1 MDAAAQH
8 AIDDLTRMILR
19 LQSQVDT
26 LQRGGRGGQLA
37 HSSLEEGQA
46 VEVRDETGAVRLRF
60 GYQPDGRAAV
70 VTEGG
75 EPVTAP
81 TAPTVTPMPSGL
93 RVSWDGALA
102 DDSALPSDFDHVN
115 VHVSTEDGFTPSE
128 ATFVVTIPRSAG
140 AVPIAPLTVGT
151 TYYVCLV
158 PVTTGGIVG
167 DPSAQASG
175 VPAAVTDIAPGSIT
189 ETEIADDAISTPKLR
204 AEAVTALKIAAEA
217 IEAGHIKAAAVTA
230 SKLEAELVLGT
241 RIIAGT
247 PSGARVELDS
257 TGIKGYNAADELVF
271 VVDDTGT
278 ALFSGDIVASEISG
292 SRMVVGTAPGPTGVI
307 EGDANVVTQRV
318 RVGNMTAQLVASS
331 ASNQSAFTAT
341 SDATSPSSPLA
352 GFAAT
357 SGAVSFAIDSSASTA
372 DGLPSITGLANST
385 LSQLAVWS
393 KRNDVAEPMATLTAT
408 TTETSGAWTSPGGGQ
423 VRLVADSGSAS
434 VRLSGP
440 SAATNSF
447 KWGRVYG
454 IDGASGTR
462 ALSLRSPNAD
472 ADNLRST
479 IVLEGASPS
488 RTSSRAIIYAR
499 ELVLTNEIDG
509 DALASGTAQVRLVS
523 GVYLNAPAH
532 APVRTDMVSW
542 PASLA
547 AAGSWHAFPS
557 GNYPAVN
564 FTTGPSGRVRIT
576 ITAALGNNTG
586 TTTTIHIGAALSGA
600 SSVSAAV
607 GRAWTARGVLMQS
620 CSRVLY
626 LDLVPNGTYTLTP
639 SYNYSSGTVN
649 VYTTFEHS
657 IVAEPLP

>member
-1 MDAAAQH
+1 MDAQVRN
-8 AIDDLTRMILR
+8 AINALARELR
-19 LQSQVDT
+19 STQMDVERLR
-26 LQRGGRGGQLA
+26 RGRRGPQLGY
-37 HSSLEEGQA
+37 SSIDSGAL
-46 VEVRDETGAVRLRF
+46 EVRDGETVRARIGWL
-60 GYQPDGRAAV
+60 PDGTV
-70 VTEGG
+70 GMITEGG
-75 EPVTAP
+75 DPVSAP
-81 TAPTVTPMPSGL
+81 TTPIVTPSLGGL
-93 RVSWDGALA
+93 RVTWDGTLSGDLA
-102 DDSALPSDFDHVN
+102 IPGDFDHMA
-115 VHVSTEDGFTPSE
+115 VHVSTTSGFTPSA
-128 ATFVVTIPRSAG
+128 ATYVGSIRRAGEGGMLPVVPLPY
-140 AVPIAPLTVGT
+140 VPH
-151 TYYVCLV
+151 YVVLV
-158 PVTTGGIVG
+158 PVTTGGVQG
-167 DPSAQASG
+167 VPSAEATATPLQTSGIDLQADS
-175 VPAAVTDIAPGSIT
+175 V
-189 ETEIADDAISTPKLR
+189 
-204 AEAVTALKIAAEA
+204 EAV
-217 IEAGHIKAAAVTA
+217 HIKAGAVEA
-230 SKLEAELVLGT
+230 DKLEAVLALVT
-241 RIIAGT
+241 TIIAGI
-247 PSGARVELDS
+247 PGAARVEMDQDGLR
-257 TGIKGYNAADELVF
+257 GYNASNELIFAIDSAGNAV
-271 VVDDTGT
+271 
-278 ALFSGDIVASEISG
+278 FSGDIVASEISG

-357 SGAVSFAIDSSASTA
+357 AGSVSFAIDSSASTA

-509 DALASGTAQVRLVS
+509 DALASGTAQVRLAS

>member
-1 MDAAAQH
+1 M
-8 AIDDLTRMILR
+8 
-19 LQSQVDT
+19 
-26 LQRGGRGGQLA
+26 
-37 HSSLEEGQA
+37 
-46 VEVRDETGAVRLRF
+46 
-60 GYQPDGRAAV
+60 
-70 VTEGG
+70 
-75 EPVTAP
+75 TAP

-128 ATFVVTIPRSAG
+128 ATFVATIPRSAG

-151 TYYVCLV
+151 TYYVRLV

-357 SGAVSFAIDSSASTA
+357 AGSVSFAIDSSASTA

>member
-1 MDAAAQH
+1 MALDPQTQAAIREIARQ
-8 AIDDLTRMILR
+8 I
-19 LQSQVDT
+19 SQVASRVNT
-26 LQRGGRGGQLA
+26 LERGHRAGQLA
-37 HSSLEEGQA
+37 NSSLEQDQ
-46 VEVRDETGAVRLRF
+46 VIEVRDETGAVRRRW
-60 GYQPDGRAAV
+60 GWINGV
-70 VTEGG
+70 VGEVTEGG
-75 EPVTAP
+75 DPVNAP
-81 TAPTVTPMPSGL
+81 SAPLLTPSLGGL
-93 RVSWDGALA
+93 RVTWDGLLA
-102 DDSALPSDFDHVN
+102 VDEEIPVDFDHMA
-115 VHVSTEDGFTPSE
+115 VHVSTSSGFTPSA
-128 ATFVVTIPRSAG
+128 ATYVGSIRRAGEGGMLPVVPLPY
-140 AVPIAPLTVGT
+140 VPH
-151 TYYVCLV
+151 YVKLV
-158 PVTTGGIVG
+158 PVTTGGVQG
-167 DPSAQASG
+167 VPSAEAAATPLQTSGIDLQADS
-175 VPAAVTDIAPGSIT
+175 V
-189 ETEIADDAISTPKLR
+189 
-204 AEAVTALKIAAEA
+204 EAV
-217 IEAGHIKAAAVTA
+217 HIKAGAVEA
-230 SKLEAELVLGT
+230 DKLEAVLALVT
-241 RIIAGT
+241 TIIAGI
-247 PSGARVELDS
+247 PGAARVEMDQDGLR
-257 TGIKGYNAADELVF
+257 GYNASNELIFAIDSAGNAV
-271 VVDDTGT
+271 
-278 ALFSGDIVASEISG
+278 FSGDIVASEISG

-357 SGAVSFAIDSSASTA
+357 AGSVSFAIDSSASTA